1 MSVETL
7 KDKVV
12 FGERA
17 SMEKISISYSTS
29 YQMKKESVVQIPR
42 KSLSKEVPEVYKKV
56 DLADQKRKEIY
67 RKLNE
72 MMGGY

>member
-7 KDKVV
+7 KDRVI
-12 FGERA
+12 FGEKA

-29 YQMKKESVVQIPR
+29 YQMKKESVVQISR

>member
-29 YQMKKESVVQIPR
+29 YQMKKESVVQISR

-67 RKLNE
+67 QYQSKRRL
-72 MMGGY
+72 

>member
-7 KDKVV
+7 KDRVI
-12 FGERA
+12 FGEKT

-29 YQMKKESVVQIPR
+29 YQIKKESVVQISR

>member
-29 YQMKKESVVQIPR
+29 YQMKKESVVQISR

>member
-1 MSVETL
+1 
-7 KDKVV
+7 
-12 FGERA
+12 
-17 SMEKISISYSTS
+17 MEKISISYSTS
-29 YQMKKESVVQIPR
+29 YQMKKESVVQISR